1 MNKQA
6 KHTRNRRKP
15 NAFKLIRLSLFTLTV
30 IIMGGCG
37 NSDSEKQSTNDEKTV
52 TSQSGDAE
60 NSAENQA
67 GESNVPEMVV
77 TPKATSEDWNLILVN
92 RDHLLGEE
100 IEMELYMTD
109 NGYPIDNRIKD
120 SYVSMIEAG
129 HAAGLDFSLVS
140 GYRSIE
146 NQQINYDV
154 SYNNYIA
161 QGYLPEEAKAKTE
174 EFIALPNASEH
185 TTGLAVD
192 ITSTTLANEAGN
204 SGLFQDLENY
214 PEGKWLKENAPSFG
228 FILRYP
234 KDKEEIT
241 GIKFEPWHFRYV
253 GVENAQYITE
263 KNLSLEEYVEIL
275 KQNEAIF
282 E

>member
-6 KHTRNRRKP
+6 KNKQNRRKP
-15 NAFKLIRLSLFTLTV
+15 NAFKLISLSLFTMIA

-37 NSDSEKQSTNDEKTV
+37 NKDSEKQVTKDEKAA
-52 TSQSGDAE
+52 TSQSGEAE

-67 GESNVPEMVV
+67 SESNVPEIVV

-92 RDHLLGEE
+92 RDHLLSEE
-100 IEMELYMTD
+100 IEMELYISD
-109 NGYPIDNRIKD
+109 SGYPIDNRIKD
-120 SYVSMIEAG
+120 SYVSMVEAG
-129 HAAGLDFSLVS
+129 RVAGMDFSLVS

-146 NQQINYDV
+146 TQQINYDV
-154 SYNNYIA
+154 SYNNYVA
-161 QGYLPEEAKAKTE
+161 EGYSPEEAKVKTE

-192 ITSTTLANEAGN
+192 ITSTSLANEAGN

-214 PEGKWLKENAPSFG
+214 PEGKWLKENAPTYG

-234 KDKEEIT
+234 KDKEEMT

-263 KNLSLEEYVEIL
+263 KNLCLEEYVEIL